1 MVLGNKCDMEDRRAV
16 TKDRGTQVK
25 VCLEDCLWG
34 CTSRALGKITM
45 PTSPLPRDTGISQ
58 KPEILS

>member
-1 MVLGNKCDMEDRRAV
+1 MEDRRAV

-34 CTSRALGKITM
+34 YTSRALGKITM